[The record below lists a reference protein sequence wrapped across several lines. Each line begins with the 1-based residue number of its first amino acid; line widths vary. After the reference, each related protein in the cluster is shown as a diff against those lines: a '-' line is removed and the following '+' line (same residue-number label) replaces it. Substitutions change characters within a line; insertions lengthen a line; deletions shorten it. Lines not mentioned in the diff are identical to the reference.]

1 MAGSQAG
8 HRESAQFETSIAGS
22 RDRSGEEAA
31 VSEGRIGLGL
41 KGRLQL
47 AFGAITLLVVI
58 ATGVGLY
65 AFFQVGK
72 SLQRITE
79 EALPPALAA
88 SELSIRAEFI
98 VGVGPALLASNNI
111 DEINRL
117 SASVSREL
125 ANVTKLLDQLR
136 RADLEKAVLDA
147 IGEIISNLGAN
158 LALLQTTTLE
168 KVSAETKREAMV
180 EATFA
185 AHREFDAIWEP
196 RFADI
201 RGKVL
206 RLQRALVSPNESQQ
220 DRRAELNNLD
230 QAILALLPL
239 EQIRRDFSMTFETA
253 LRASTTSD
261 PRELAE
267 FRNEAQRS
275 IRSIDGLVSDID
287 PDLSTELFR
296 PIARLRANVKGETN
310 IFGLRQTE
318 IETTAQSKQLIAEN
332 AALSAHLHNSV
343 EQVLTS
349 SREDIDTA
357 ALVATR
363 AQQFNT
369 NVLLSVS
376 ALAVISS
383 LLIVWLYV
391 GRSIVARLTQL
402 SSAMLAIAAGRREI
416 PVPATGSD
424 EVAAMG
430 RAVEVFR
437 QNAIELDH
445 LLAER
450 ANAAIRLEKLV
461 EERTSELQRR
471 GAVLRVTFD
480 NMEHGVLMF
489 DRELKLA
496 AWNRQVMEL
505 LELPQAFL
513 ESEPGYDDYLHFL
526 AERGEYA
533 SGDAEAEMRRLT
545 ANIARDYRWERTRPD
560 GTVLE
565 IRHSGLPEGGC
576 IIIYTDITERKRY
589 EEALTAARDQAEA
602 MSLTKSAFLANM
614 SHELRT
620 PLNAIIG
627 VTEMLQEDARDLKR
641 DDEIEPLNR
650 VSGAARHLLALI
662 NDILDLSKIEAGR
675 MELNLET
682 FSIAPLIDDV
692 VKTFETLAANNGN
705 RIVVDCDPA
714 TKSIHADQMRVRQTL
729 LNLVSN
735 ANKFT
740 ERGTLT
746 IRARRREIDNR
757 EWVEIAVT
765 DTGIGMTPAQMEK
778 LFQEFSQVDSS
789 TTRKYGG
796 TGLGLAIS
804 QRFCRMMGGGIS
816 VQSEAG
822 RGSTFTITLPANVVG
837 IDAAGAPE
845 TTPRMHAAAISRNAP
860 LIVVADDDR
869 TVRDVVARFLERE
882 GFSVALADGGQ
893 QALRLVRELHPD
905 AITLDVIMPDLDG
918 WTVLAAIKGDPA
930 LADIPVVLL
939 TIVDEKNRGYSLGA
953 VEYLVKPVDREKL
966 TQTLRRICGSV
977 RGRVLLVDDD
987 DIIRRQMRLQLQH
1000 NGWDI
1005 SEAENGRIALA
1016 RLDEARP
1023 DAIILDLIMPE
1034 MDGFEFVDEMR
1045 RRPEWHDIPVIVVTS
1060 KDLTAEDRSRLNG
1073 GVERIIHKTGRDET
1087 LREVRGVLSKLLE
1100 RERGRKPAEA

>member
-8 HRESAQFETSIAGS
+8 HRESAQFETSIADS
-22 RDRSGEEAA
+22 RDRSGEQTS
-31 VSEGRIGLGL
+31 VSKERIGLGL

-125 ANVTKLLDQLR
+125 ANVTRLLDQLR
-136 RADLEKAVLDA
+136 RADLDKAVLDA
-147 IGEIISNLGAN
+147 IGEVISNLGAN

-168 KVSAETKREAMV
+168 KVSAETKRKAMV

-343 EQVLTS
+343 EQLLTS

-391 GRSIVARLTQL
+391 GRNIVARLTQL
-402 SSAMLAIAAGRREI
+402 SGAMLAIAAGRREI
-416 PVPATGSD
+416 SVPVTGSD

-437 QNAIELDH
+437 RNAVELDH

-513 ESEPGYDDYLHFL
+513 ESEPRYGDYLHFL

-533 SGDAEAEMRRLT
+533 SGDVEAEVRRLT

-804 QRFCRMMGGGIS
+804 QRFCRMMGGNIS

-837 IDAAGAPE
+837 IDAAAAPE

-1005 SEAENGRIALA
+1005 SEAEDGRIALA
-1016 RLDEARP
+1016 RLEEARP

-1060 KDLTAEDRSRLNG
+1060 KDLTEEDRSRLNG
-1073 GVERIIHKTGRDET
+1073 GVERIIHKSGRDET